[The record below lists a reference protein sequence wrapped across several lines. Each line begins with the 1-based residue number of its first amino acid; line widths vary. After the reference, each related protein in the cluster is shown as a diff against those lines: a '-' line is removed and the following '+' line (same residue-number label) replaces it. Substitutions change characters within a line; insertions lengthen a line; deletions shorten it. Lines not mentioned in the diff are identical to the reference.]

1 MNKEIIK
8 KARKMRLRSRL
19 LVGCIVLPV
28 LLLLCMFVAYYY
40 FSKEDILSKTIQ
52 SSTKVV
58 SIVEEIFSLNASW
71 IEHQL
76 DEVIEDP
83 LVNSI
88 VLGLNHTDYEEN
100 NTQVLKFKTYLSSK
114 KSLYDNAKEV
124 ALYSANMMQMYSM
137 SDKLD
142 QKEVESYL
150 EQASTNPKQSLWFH
164 TKNGSEGLV
173 VLVKPVC
180 NDNSTI
186 IGYALVGLEEKA
198 FSSAFAT
205 LDSKEDSIVILNE
218 ANEYLFGTGTNLSY
232 QQKIEVVDN
241 ATKINTTDYI
251 AVTKKAKTS
260 TWNVVDLISEDYV
273 IEQLNSVKK
282 LLVVFSTILILWML
296 IATRVLYL
304 SLIGPL
310 NEIIRC
316 LNLVIEGNLNIR
328 IEDDGDDEI
337 HELAI
342 QYNSLIDWLA
352 NLLEVVE
359 NEQGKKREAEIKMLQ
374 AQINPHFLFN
384 TLNTLKG
391 VALMNDDRPVAKGL
405 QALAKLLRNTIVNSD
420 ELVEIQEEIENLNN
434 YIIIQKLRYG
444 NGFEIKYNVEEETKH
459 YKIMKFILQ
468 PIVENAILHAFEE
481 DKDGQVIEV
490 NIFIENEYVV
500 IVIEDNGIGYDT
512 KQKDSETKGNLSGI
526 GMKNVEERIRLT
538 FSANYKMYTESKIG
552 QGTKVTI
559 KLPIVDQ

>member
-142 QKEVESYL
+142 HKEVESYL